1 MKNKHD
7 IRDQHDKMHQKLYFS
22 SQNISIK
29 IFALLPLRL
38 LLGKFWPVPPYR
50 RNFHGK
56 YFMMKNKFFV
66 HFCMLTP
73 NMILIFLKKQL
84 LIIEILKNW
93 PFCGIFCCMN
103 SIFSEVWTTLIKI
116 NIFFQLFYYYSID
129 CIEVHWW

>member
-7 IRDQHDKMHQKLYFS
+7 IRDQHGKIHQKLYFS

-56 YFMMKNKFFV
+56 YFMMKNKFFGV
-66 HFCMLTP
+66 FFHADSEYDTYFPQKTTFDNRNLEKLAVLWD
-73 NMILIFLKKQL
+73 ILLHELYLFRSLKHTNK
-84 LIIEILKNW
+84 
-93 PFCGIFCCMN
+93 
-103 SIFSEVWTTLIKI
+103 
-116 NIFFQLFYYYSID
+116 D
-129 CIEVHWW
+129 